1 MTTNFKYIKAGPI
14 ALVALTFALLQPLA
28 HAQTSA
34 KPANDSM
41 QGGKAGSSSMSGG
54 GMDMKGM
61 GMKDMDMKGMMK
73 DNNDKMSSMKM
84 TGKPDIDFAMMM
96 RMHHQGAID
105 MAEAELRDGKEPQMR
120 EMAKDI
126 IAAQKR
132 EIAQFDKFL
141 ARNGHPVDKMGK

>member
-1 MTTNFKYIKAGPI
+1 MITNLKYTQTGSI

-28 HAQTSA
+28 HAQTPA
-34 KPANDSM
+34 KP
-41 QGGKAGSSSMSGG
+41 GSSSMSGS

-61 GMKDMDMKGMMK
+61 GMMKDMDMKGMMK

-84 TGKPDIDFAMMM
+84 TGKPDIDFALMM
-96 RMHHQGAID
+96 RVHHQGAIG

-126 IAAQKR
+126 IAAQKK
-132 EIAQFDKFL
+132 EIAQLDKFL
-141 ARNGHPVDKMGK
+141 AKNGHPVDKMSK

>member
-1 MTTNFKYIKAGPI
+1 MTTNFKYIQAGPI
-14 ALVALTFALLQPLA
+14 ALVAFTFALLQPLA
-28 HAQTSA
+28 YAQSA
-34 KPANDSM
+34 EKSGSDSM

-61 GMKDMDMKGMMK
+61 GMKDMMK

-141 ARNGHPVDKMGK
+141 ARNGHPVEKMGK

>member
-1 MTTNFKYIKAGPI
+1 MITNLKYTQTGSI

-34 KPANDSM
+34 KPD
-41 QGGKAGSSSMSGG
+41 SSSMSGS

-84 TGKPDIDFAMMM
+84 TGKPDIDFALMM
-96 RMHHQGAID
+96 RVHHQGAIG

-126 IAAQKR
+126 IAAQKK
-132 EIAQFDKFL
+132 EIAQLDKFL
-141 ARNGHPVDKMGK
+141 AKNGHPVDKMSK

>member
-14 ALVALTFALLQPLA
+14 ALVALTAALLQPLA
-28 HAQTSA
+28 YAQSPA
-34 KPANDSM
+34 KSGSDSM
-41 QGGKAGSSSMSGG
+41 QGGKSGSSSMSGG

-96 RMHHQGAID
+96 RMHHQGAIG

-126 IAAQKR
+126 IAAQKK

-141 ARNGHPVDKMGK
+141 AKNGHPVDKMSK

>member
-1 MTTNFKYIKAGPI
+1 MTTNFKYIQAGPI
-14 ALVALTFALLQPLA
+14 ALVALTFALLQPLVY
-28 HAQTSA
+28 AQSA
-34 KPANDSM
+34 EKSGSDSM

-61 GMKDMDMKGMMK
+61 DMKGMMK
-73 DNNDKMSSMKM
+73 GNNDKMFSMKM

-141 ARNGHPVDKMGK
+141 ARNGHPVEKMGK